1 LPKNRL
7 KNRFHAK
14 CNQTVIFIFDCDL
27 DKLNV
32 EVKNLTYHNVN
43 YGAHRVRRSY
53 AKIKE
58 VLPLPNLID
67 IQTNSYKW
75 FLDEGLKD
83 MFDDI
88 MPIDDFAG
96 NLSLE
101 YVDYKLLE
109 PKYTVESSSYV

>member
-1 LPKNRL
+1 MPKNRFF
-7 KNRFHAK
+7 KRFLTI
-14 CNQTVIFIFDCDL
+14 CNTIVIL
-27 DKLNV
+27 AELYVLNKLYV

-67 IQTNSYKW
+67 IQTNSYQW

-96 NLSLE
+96 NLSL
-101 YVDYKLLE
+101 
-109 PKYTVESSSYV
+109 